1 MQKLLLASSSIYR
14 QELLSRLQIPFG
26 CFSPDIDETPKNG
39 ESIEALVLRLS
50 KEKAKAALNQYP
62 DAICIGSDELAVLNK
77 EVLGKPLTHENAI
90 QQLSAMSGQKV
101 DFYTGICVLSSAPAF
116 EDCRL
121 VTTSVTFRKLTPSMI
136 ENYLQKE
143 KPYQSAGSFKS
154 ETLGSAL
161 IEKFHGDD
169 PTAIIGLPLITLCN
183 MLEKVGMAVI

>member
-1 MQKLLLASSSIYR
+1 MQKLLLASSSLYR
-14 QELLSRLQIPFG
+14 QELLSRLKISFD
-26 CFSPDIDETPKNG
+26 CYSPDIDETPKNG

-50 KEKAKAALNQYP
+50 KEKAKAASTQYP
-62 DAICIGSDELAVLNK
+62 DAICIGSDELAVLNN

-101 DFYTGICVLSSAPAF
+101 DFYTGICVLSTSPTF

-121 VTTSVTFRKLTPSMI
+121 VMTSVTFRKLTPSMI

-169 PTAIIGLPLITLCN
+169 PTAMIGLPLIALCD
-183 MLEKVGMAVI
+183 MLEKAGMPVI